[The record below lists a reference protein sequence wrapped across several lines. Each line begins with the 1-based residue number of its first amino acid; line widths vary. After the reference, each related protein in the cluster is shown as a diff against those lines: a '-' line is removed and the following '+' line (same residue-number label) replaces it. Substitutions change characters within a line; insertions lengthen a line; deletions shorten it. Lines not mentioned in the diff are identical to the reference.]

1 LSHFDL
7 IEAQHKAAQSATN
20 AANESQH
27 KLASVFVSGAQFV
40 LEKDK
45 YK

>member
-20 AANESQH
+20 AAH
-27 KLASVFVSGAQFV
+27 KL
-40 LEKDK
+40 
-45 YK
+45 